1 MRYRVAQRQA
11 AQRSGLTQV
20 LAPRNASVYTLHM
33 SQTRP
38 NFLDLSVA
46 ERIQLAEDIWD
57 SIAVEGSDAA
67 SLNAAQVMEVQSRLT
82 AHDQDPSDALPWEQV
97 RSELLQ
103 RNH

>member
-1 MRYRVAQRQA
+1 
-11 AQRSGLTQV
+11 
-20 LAPRNASVYTLHM
+20 M

-38 NFLDLSVA
+38 DFLSLSVA

-57 SIAVEGSDAA
+57 SITAEDSDAA
-67 SLNAAQVMEVQSRLT
+67 SLTPAQVMEVQSRLE
-82 AHDQDPSDALPWEQV
+82 AHDQDPSTALPWEHV